1 MKIKHNKK
9 AEVERHNRE
18 YERRQQYNL
27 AYEIMDIE
35 RLETRDYLQVRE
47 RDKRS
52 RSKAMQLM
60 ILTSALAHTR

>member
-1 MKIKHNKK
+1 MNAIKKLRI
-9 AEVERHNRE
+9 EQHNRE
-18 YERRQQYNL
+18 YEKRKQYKL

-52 RSKAMQLM
+52 RAKAMQLI
-60 ILTSALAHTR
+60 ILSSVL

>member
-1 MKIKHNKK
+1 MNAIKRLRI
-9 AEVERHNRE
+9 EQHNRK
-18 YERRQQYNL
+18 YEQAQQYKL

-35 RLETRDYLQVRE
+35 RLETRDYLEVRE

-52 RSKAMQLM
+52 RAKAMQLM